1 MKTRLGRWLLPAV
14 AGLGMNVGALSAQPL
29 AAPALEGRWGG
40 LLDQKADKP
49 VVVEIRREADG
60 RLGGSLSGINQDSS
74 AFTIDTIERNG
85 TRVRLV
91 VGEAGGGFEG
101 VLSDDGSKLTGVW
114 SELAITTPLQL
125 VRSPEP
131 SMQPSH

>member
-1 MKTRLGRWLLPAV
+1 MKTLLGRWLLPALVV
-14 AGLGMNVGALSAQPL
+14 AGLGMGGGASSAQP
-29 AAPALEGRWGG
+29 AAAALEGRWAG
-40 LLDQKADKP
+40 LLDQKPEKP

-60 RLGGSLSGINQDSS
+60 RLAGSLSGINQDNS

-85 TRVRLV
+85 SAVRLV

-101 VLSDDGSKLTGVW
+101 VISDDGSKLTGVW

-125 VRSPEP
+125 LRSPEP
-131 SMQPSH
+131 SK